1 MDERGVIMAWIKS
14 RRSTGGFTQGEL
26 YSSELGD
33 STLVKHWGNA
43 PSEYRQSGSD
53 LILQAEWEGG
63 EPWNTWI
70 PLGVEKSTLVLGAL
84 TESVWYD
91 VYEFLCD
98 EENNIYVVLQTRRL
112 PNSYPTLPLYEFVL
126 IKRVKGT
133 TNTDTE
139 ISIHRN
145 IGIFNDYGH
154 SFSLGSAFFYFGSY
168 TYSGKTFYGAGV
180 CFDDKYEYGGQVNVF
195 TNGLMFTCRSDLF
208 WEKVG
213 TIEPPSEPTS
223 PEYGDP
229 SKPDGGYNPDN
240 PHGTF
245 DFHSDEIPIDPLPT
259 VGVTTTGFINV
270 YKIEQNELQTLG
282 EKLFPH
288 FLPAELLTGSS
299 NLDIKDVLLMF
310 LKAGYGTLYNPAG
323 TAIELNDNLGVFD
336 IIMNGKLI
344 DYVLDCH
351 IIPTSISGG
360 TTAPLKIGYREFNDI
375 ILAKATQ
382 DYVDVNCGELSI
394 DEAFGNFL
402 DYSCKVEIYLPFVGF
417 VNIPNEYWN
426 NATVGVHYIFNIVD
440 GSFQAKIVST
450 RRDTKMK
457 LKNTVIG
464 QYGGVCCIHFPITGL
479 SYSNIVSGL
488 VNSSLGIAS
497 HAGVGDT
504 MGAATQ
510 ASKMLSLRP
519 ETPMSNGY
527 NASSSFLAQ
536 RTPYLVIKYPASQFS
551 ELYPTE
557 QGTPLNVPFQ
567 LSTLSGFTTIDNP
580 VLNIQCSDEEYNEIV
595 SLLKTGIIL

>member
-1 MDERGVIMAWIKS
+1 MAWIKS
-14 RRSTGGFTQGEL
+14 RRSTGGMTQGEL
-26 YSSELGD
+26 YASELGD
-33 STLVKHWGNA
+33 VSLVKHWDNE
-43 PSEYRQSGSD
+43 PKPDLQTGSN
-53 LILQAEWEGG
+53 LIQLAEWGIG

-70 PLGVEKSTLVLGAL
+70 PLGVEMSVLNLGVL
-84 TESVWYD
+84 TENVWYD
-91 VYEFLCD
+91 VFEFLCD
-98 EENNIYVVLQTRRL
+98 SDSNLYIVFQIKKAGG
-112 PNSYPTLPLYEFVL
+112 SSDFPLYECHL
-126 IKRVKGT
+126 STRIKQGG
-133 TNTDTE
+133 TNTDTI
-139 ISIHRN
+139 ISMSRN
-145 IGIFNDYGH
+145 IGIYNYVGQIENM
-154 SFSLGSAFFYFGSY
+154 GSAYFYFGSFQ
-168 TYSGKTFYGAGV
+168 YSGMTFYGAGI
-180 CFDDKYEYGGQVNVF
+180 CFDDIYKLVPPEHVF
-195 TNGLMFTCRSDLF
+195 THGLMFASSSSVF
-208 WEKVG
+208 WEKIG

-394 DEAFGNFL
+394 DECFGNFL

-450 RRDTKMK
+450 RRDTKMN

-567 LSTLSGFTTIDNP
+567 LSSLSGFTTIDNP

-595 SLLKTGIIL
+595 SLLKAGIIL

>member
-1 MDERGVIMAWIKS
+1 MKGGDNMGTFSKVLKS
-14 RRSTGGFTQGEL
+14 KDGLIVGTFPNLNNLSLAHYEQAPVLSPNSFEIFHPYFFGTTGDLEWSTYYDGQYLKVPSTYTITDVALLLQSEGATTQGSAIPFYAISTTMQSTDICIIG
-26 YSSELGD
+26 YSD
-33 STLVKHWGNA
+33 SATVVRFTIAKRVFENNQ
-43 PSEYRQSGSD
+43 YRYTVLSTWQSAIERSGSD
-53 LILQAEWEGG
+53 YMGLVAGIMTTGGTPFYAFGVVYKNYMAYNNIECQGYLFIGTDTTCQNVIGSKPDG
-63 EPWNTWI
+63 EP
-70 PLGVEKSTLVLGAL
+70 V
-84 TESVWYD
+84 
-91 VYEFLCD
+91 
-98 EENNIYVVLQTRRL
+98 
-112 PNSYPTLPLYEFVL
+112 
-126 IKRVKGT
+126 
-133 TNTDTE
+133 
-139 ISIHRN
+139 
-145 IGIFNDYGH
+145 
-154 SFSLGSAFFYFGSY
+154 
-168 TYSGKTFYGAGV
+168 
-180 CFDDKYEYGGQVNVF
+180 
-195 TNGLMFTCRSDLF
+195 
-208 WEKVG
+208 
-213 TIEPPSEPTS
+213 S
-223 PEYGDP
+223 PEYGP
-229 SKPDGGYNPDN
+229 ASKPDGGYVPDN

-259 VGVTTTGFINV
+259 VGVTTAGFINV

-310 LKAGYGTLYNPAG
+310 LKAGYGTLYAPSG
-323 TAIELNDNLGVFD
+323 TAIELNDNLGIFD

-360 TTAPLKIGYREFNDI
+360 TTAPLKVGYREFNDI

-382 DYVDVNCGELSI
+382 DYVDVDCGALSI
-394 DEAFGNFL
+394 DECFGNFL

-440 GSFQAKIVST
+440 GSFQAKIIST
-450 RRDTKMK
+450 RRDNKME
-457 LKNTVIG
+457 LSNTVIG
-464 QYGGVCCIHFPITGL
+464 QYGGVCCVHFPITGL

-488 VNSSLGIAS
+488 VNGSLGMAS
-497 HAGVGDT
+497 KASANDTFGV
-504 MGAATQ
+504 ATQ

-519 ETPMSNGY
+519 EAPMSNGY

-551 ELYPTE
+551 ELYPNE
-557 QGTPLNVPFQ
+557 QGTPLNVAMQ

-580 VLNIQCSDEEYNEIV
+580 VLNIQCSDEEYNEMV
-595 SLLKTGIIL
+595 SLLKAGVIL